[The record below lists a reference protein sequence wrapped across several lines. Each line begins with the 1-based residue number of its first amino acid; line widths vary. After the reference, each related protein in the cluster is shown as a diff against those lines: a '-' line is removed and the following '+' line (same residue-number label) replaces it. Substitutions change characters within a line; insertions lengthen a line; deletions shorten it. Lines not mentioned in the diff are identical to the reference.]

1 MRPENMSGMQAGGF
15 HWSFLLMVVVLVLAI
30 IGIFF
35 LIRYFVRPVD
45 VSNLGTAKIAS
56 TDDPPPKEPLD
67 DVERDTFVVIPD
79 ISGYTHFMQLTRF
92 AAGHA
97 QFVVAQLL
105 DALITAAR
113 PPLSPTRVEGDSVMF
128 YAVSDRGDPAQGA
141 SGPKVAAAVH
151 DMLTAFY
158 RRRAELFAGNL
169 CPCEACK
176 HITELDLKVVVHRGD
191 ILRYRLRGLE
201 DLSGMAVI
209 EAHRLLKNSVGRNRY
224 VLVSEAAAED
234 VRLPWELA
242 AERHR
247 ERYDGVGEVRCDL
260 YPLKEEPVPVSEVA
274 KSPVRDMA
282 GKLGSNVQTI
292 TGAP

>member
-1 MRPENMSGMQAGGF
+1 MGGIQGGGF
-15 HWSFLLMVVVLVLAI
+15 HWPFVLMVVILALAI
-30 IGIFF
+30 IGIVF
-35 LIRYFVRPVD
+35 LTRYFIRPVD
-45 VSNLGTAKIAS
+45 VSDLGYARVAS

-128 YAVSDRGDPAQGA
+128 YAVSDRGDPAEGA
-141 SGPKVAAAVH
+141 SGPIVAAAVH
-151 DMLTAFY
+151 DMVTAFY
-158 RRRAELFAGNL
+158 RRRAELLAGNL

-209 EAHRLLKNSVGRNRY
+209 EAHRLLKNSVGRNRF
-224 VLVSEAAAED
+224 VLVSEAAAKD
-234 VRLPWELA
+234 VRLPWKHRP
-242 AERHR
+242 ERHR
-247 ERYDGVGEVRCDL
+247 EHYDGVGEVRCDL
-260 YPLKEEPVPVSEVA
+260 YPLEQEPVPVSKVA

-282 GKLGSNVQTI
+282 GKLSSNVQTI
-292 TGAP
+292 TGAAR

>member
-1 MRPENMSGMQAGGF
+1 MGGIQGGGF
-15 HWSFLLMVVVLVLAI
+15 HWPFVLMVVILALAI
-30 IGIFF
+30 IGIVF
-35 LIRYFVRPVD
+35 LTRYFIRPVD
-45 VSNLGTAKIAS
+45 VSDLGYARVAS

-128 YAVSDRGDPAQGA
+128 YAVSDRGDPAEGA
-141 SGPKVAAAVH
+141 SGPIVAAAVH
-151 DMLTAFY
+151 DMVTAFY
-158 RRRAELFAGNL
+158 RRRAELLAGNL

-234 VRLPWELA
+234 VRLPWKLTP
-242 AERHR
+242 ERHR

-260 YPLKEEPVPVSEVA
+260 YPLEQDPVPVSKVA

-282 GKLGSNVQTI
+282 GKLSSNVQTI
-292 TGAP
+292 TGAAR